1 MATNSFQEFLE
12 GAEDVD
18 GVRLNW
24 NLWPMS
30 KVEAAK
36 IVLPLGCLYTPLKE
50 STTRPLK
57 PVDYD
62 PLLCTRSQCRAV
74 LNPFCNVDNKARIWT
89 CAFCFNRN
97 AFPAL
102 YNTIQDLQQLPEKQS
117 STLDYRLMRNPVS
130 TPPIFLYVV
139 DTCVDE
145 EELMSLKSSIQA
157 SFAALPQNALIG
169 LITYDRIVSLWE
181 LNTPWMKSFVFQGSK
196 DYTAKQIQEWLGI
209 TVSNVAIHP
218 QATHPGGHPRMP
230 PGQQAGMTNLP
241 KNNTSKFLQP
251 VSECASFLTDILDQ
265 LKRDQWPTPQGKRSL
280 RSTGAALSIAVSFL
294 EITYPNSGARIM
306 NFIGGPCTFGP
317 GMIIDDDL
325 KNTIRSHHDIESDH
339 AKYMKK
345 AVKHFQS
352 LATRADTN
360 GHTIDIY
367 SCCLDQTG
375 LHEMKCCANLTG
387 GHIIMG
393 DTFDSSLF
401 KTSFQRV
408 FDKNADGNL
417 KMAFNAILDVKTTR
431 ELKISGAIGPCVS
444 LGTRNQYVSDTEIGV
459 GGTSQWKFCSLTP
472 NMTTAIYFDVVASA
486 SQTGGAQASQGCIQF
501 INQYQSSDGY
511 QHIRVTT
518 ISRNMGTNDYAFDQE
533 AAAVLLARLACHR
546 AEVESNGPDVL
557 RWLDRNLIRLC
568 QRFGEFH
575 KDSPDSFRLPPNFTM
590 FPQFMFHLRRSQFI
604 QVFNNSPDETSFYRH
619 SLLRGDCYNSLI
631 MIQPMLVSYSFYEAP
646 HAALLDTSSIQPDR
660 ILLMDT
666 FFHIVIFH
674 GQSIAE
680 WRKAGYQ
687 NQEGYE
693 SFKML
698 LDAPINDAN
707 ELMMNRFPL
716 PRYIVCDQHSSQARF
731 LLSKV
736 NPSSTHN
743 TPSGYYGDGATA
755 PVLTDDV
762 SLQTFMEHLKKLVVT
777 SGAT

>member
-1 MATNSFQEFLE
+1 MAANTFQDFLE
-12 GAEDVD
+12 SAEDID

-24 NLWPMS
+24 NLWPQS

-50 STTRPLK
+50 STTRPPP
-57 PVDYD
+57 PVQYE
-62 PLLCTRSQCRAV
+62 PLLCGRQNCRAV
-74 LNPFCNVDNKARIWT
+74 LNPFCQVDNKARIWT

-97 AFPAL
+97 AFPAS
-102 YNTIQDLQQLPEKQS
+102 YNSIQDLAQLAEVLF
-117 STLDYRLMRNPVS
+117 STLDYKLTRHPV
-130 TPPIFLYVV
+130 TVAPIFLYVI
-139 DTCVDE
+139 DTCIDE
-145 EELMSLKSSIQA
+145 EELTSLKSTIQL
-157 SFAALPQNALIG
+157 SFSSLPQNALVG
-169 LITYDRIVSLWE
+169 FITFDRIVNLWE
-181 LNTPWMKSFVFQGSK
+181 LNTQWLKSFVFQGSK
-196 DYTAKQIQEWLGI
+196 DYTAKQLQEWLGI
-209 TVSNVAIHP
+209 TVSNTGP
-218 QATHPGGHPRMP
+218 YR
-230 PGQQAGMTNLP
+230 QAGTRVPTGQPP
-241 KNNTSKFLQP
+241 KHNSTDKFLQP
-251 VSECASFLTDILDQ
+251 VSECGPFLSDILEQ
-265 LKRDQWPTPQGKRSL
+265 LKRDQWPTLQGKRSL
-280 RSTGAALSIAVSFL
+280 RATGAALSIAVNLL
-294 EITYPNSGARIM
+294 EITYPNSSARIM
-306 NFIGGPCTFGP
+306 LFIGGPTTYGP

-345 AVKHFQS
+345 ATKHYQG
-352 LATRADTN
+352 LATRAANN

-375 LHEMKCCANLTG
+375 LHEMKFCPNMTG
-387 GHIIMG
+387 GHMVMG

-408 FDKNADGNL
+408 FTKDNEGHL
-417 KMAFNAILDVKTTR
+417 KMVFNATLDVKTSR
-431 ELKISGAIGPCVS
+431 ELKISGAIGPCIS
-444 LGTRNQYVSDTEIGV
+444 LGARNQYVSDTEIGI

-472 NMTTAIYFDVVASA
+472 NMTTAIYFDVVASP
-486 SQTGGAQASQGCIQF
+486 SQAGGPQANRGCIQF
-501 INQYQSSDGY
+501 INQYHGSDGF

-518 ISRNMGTNDYAFDQE
+518 ISRNMGTTDYAFDQE

-546 AEVESNGPDVL
+546 AEGEANGPDVL

-568 QRFGEFH
+568 QRFCEYQ
-575 KDSPDSFRLPPNFTM
+575 KDSPDSFRFPPNFSM

-619 SLLRGDCYNSLI
+619 SLMRGDCYNSLI
-631 MIQPMLVSYSFYEAP
+631 MIQPMLVSYSFYEPPA
-646 HAALLDTSSIQPDR
+646 AALLDTSSIQPDR

-687 NQEGYE
+687 TQPGYE

-707 ELMMNRFPL
+707 ELMLIRFPL

-743 TPSGYYGDGATA
+743 TPSGYYDNAAA

-777 SGAT
+777 SGPS